1 MPVLAILLILLLAV
15 IFPMYALGYGIYQW
29 GYRMTTDEIAQ
40 SLHARASF
48 VIATLDAEL
57 QRIRNVHQECL
68 NDPDLYYYVNA
79 LSIMSPY
86 ERLSSLLSIE
96 KRLALVRDSS
106 AYIEEVTLWM
116 PRLPHMISSSRGV
129 GPATDGWQA
138 LMGAPVISPM
148 AGLSV
153 YEGGLCLCA
162 AYPPGIWRPD
172 YAPQYVLAI
181 RISNGRIMEDLAS
194 FNLYPDS
201 GTLLQSEDQAFRL
214 QTGRDIGLTSNES
227 GNESGNAP
235 DNESGNAPV
244 GGLPARAFSA
254 DGREAFL
261 LASADSEFLNLQ
273 MRAYVSERIIYSGLA
288 AYRKLF
294 TMFTAAAFTLIL
306 AFVWFSRRLVSEPVR
321 RLVDSLRQ
329 AESGKLDVRIDY
341 KANDEFGYLY
351 TAFNQMVESLA
362 SMLEINARQLALAQE
377 AELRQL
383 QAQINPHFLHNSFF
397 ILYRMAKDED
407 YENMGEFLIC
417 LSEYYRYVT
426 RNASMEADL
435 SDEDGHARRYAQ
447 IQLVRFGKRISA
459 EFAPLPEG
467 LGGVKVPRLILQPL
481 LENAFQHGFKDT
493 ISGGLLRVWYE
504 YEYEYGERGGK
515 VQIHVEDNGAGIA
528 GERMAELQGR
538 LRAASNASMERS
550 GLVNIHQRLRMR
562 FGPDCGLKAEN
573 LPERGA
579 RFTLVLSDDREAEHV

>member
-1 MPVLAILLILLLAV
+1 MKKLFRIRMPVLAILLILLLVV
-15 IFPMYALGYGIYQW
+15 ILPMYLLGYGIYQW

-40 SLHARASF
+40 STHARVSF
-48 VIATLDAEL
+48 VIATLEAEL
-57 QRIRNVHQECL
+57 QRIREVHQEFL
-68 NDPDLYYYVNA
+68 NDSDLFYYVNA
-79 LSIMSPY
+79 LSAMNPY
-86 ERLSSLLSIE
+86 ERLSELLAIE
-96 KRLALVRDSS
+96 KRLALVHDSS
-106 AYIEEVTLWM
+106 AYIEEATLWM
-116 PRLPHMISSSRGV
+116 PRLSRMVSSSRGV
-129 GPATDGWQA
+129 DPATDDWQA
-138 LMGAPVISPM
+138 IMGAPVISLM

-153 YEGGLCLCA
+153 YDGGLCFCA

-172 YAPQYVLAI
+172 YVPQYVLAI
-181 RISNGRIMEDLAS
+181 RISNERIMEDLMS
-194 FNLYPDS
+194 FNLNPDS
-201 GTLLQSEDQAFRL
+201 GTLLQSKDQAFWL
-214 QTGRDIGLTSNES
+214 QTGRDIGLT
-227 GNESGNAP
+227 GNES
-235 DNESGNAPV
+235 DS
-244 GGLPARAFSA
+244 LPARALSA

-261 LASADSEFLNLQ
+261 LASADSDFLNLQ
-273 MRAYVSERIIYSGLA
+273 MRAYVSERIIYSGLD

-294 TMFTAAAFTLIL
+294 TVFTAAAFMLIV
-306 AFVWFSRRLVSEPVR
+306 AFIWFSRRLVSEPVR

-351 TAFNQMVESLA
+351 TAFNQMAESLA
-362 SMLEINARQLALAQE
+362 NMLEINARQLALAQE

-407 YENMGEFLIC
+407 YENIGEFLIC

-426 RNASMEADL
+426 RNASMVADL

-504 YEYEYGERGGK
+504 EERGGK
-515 VQIHVEDNGAGIA
+515 VYIHVEDNGSGIA
-528 GERMAELQGR
+528 GERMSELQSR
-538 LRAASNASMERS
+538 LRDASNANIERS

-562 FGPDCGLKAEN
+562 FGPDCGLKVES
-573 LPERGA
+573 LLGRVS
-579 RFTLVLSDDREAEHV
+579 RFTLVLSNANPQLNITMKAD